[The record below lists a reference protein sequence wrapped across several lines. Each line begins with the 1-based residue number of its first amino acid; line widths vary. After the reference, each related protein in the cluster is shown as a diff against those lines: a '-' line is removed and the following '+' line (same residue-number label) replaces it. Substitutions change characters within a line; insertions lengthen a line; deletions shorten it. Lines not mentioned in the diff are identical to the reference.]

1 MKRKNCIAKAC
12 FFILVFLVS
21 IISCEVGLGSAVDT
35 QPPSVAID
43 GPKVDAVIRD
53 VFAITGR
60 WSDDGS
66 ISEVKATLKRTNG
79 NAKEVEIPGEWN
91 VDPQLKETGTWKV
104 LVDYEKENLVDGTY
118 QATVSVKDNGKHIT
132 TQSTT
137 FTIDNT
143 APVLVL
149 SRPSIKDGQ
158 SGFDNY
164 GRSFTL
170 EGKAADD
177 NEVSLIEVNVFENAD
192 STEPLKTVELRNV
205 PLTIEQD
212 VAVYEAGKENDYSAI
227 YKDTDFGKA
236 AQRYCMVTIYDGAQR
251 YPADGSAQTEA
262 DKKGNSTNT
271 YYMNSEITSL
281 LQGSVKI
288 TDLYHMMNGSYGAG
302 EARSASNNN
311 VIEQLETY
319 KVSKGKFSINPANN
333 PKFIVSSAS
342 VLEQG
347 KDLDSVDYQL
357 TSGNRY
363 IEVEVSPGLDGY
375 AIDPDSVEVYLQEC
389 DKNGNITGTEKIVL
403 IKAGSEYHKTTE
415 EAQAAADA
423 GTPLESGYGVYS
435 VSGNTYKFKT
445 SKVIKNPDYEVS
457 AGQYYRIQVAG
468 HDTQEDTESGKISS
482 DGDYGFKLVSNE
494 EKIEV
499 LVEGVPDYLSKN
511 EDAWKVEGHKK
522 FTTTLTWNT
531 GSGDFFVYR
540 QKSDG
545 TYELVETTIIPTEN
559 GWKAS
564 ENFTYEKF
572 GPSGLNFPTDLVYV
586 LKNSDDGGDV
596 VSTPARIKIKYD
608 DKPPEITNVQ
618 FLNSYLKTE
627 KINDETIKTYFVRN
641 ENGNLCDIT
650 GIATDNIGIE
660 SVALQV
666 DSGSAENPLDPKENL
681 DGQFKF
687 EGVNYSTINGKT
699 GVTTNIIATDKAGN
713 QKPYSLTVVF
723 DTEEPNSTHKLDSTN
738 KDIVFRISDF
748 DNNDITQTN
757 ATSDYNLTW
766 NNATIEGKTY
776 TDIDTK
782 VGGKYSAGTFGNTTT
797 IKVRGV
803 FEDSGS
809 GIKRIYYRVYDN
821 SVDNKSDYILD
832 AQNKPRYN
840 LSEDDKN
847 NFINEIISKNTYCEP
862 SGDVEYKRVFYNVDK
877 AAYDSASDNDKKTI
891 SLDGYKLQK
900 KVENQLVDVVETKT
914 VNGVEKQY
922 YKFWK
927 IVPAT
932 FSFTIPKLT
941 EGSNYLAIVAEDNVG
956 NRFVDTVSVAYDHD
970 QNPLTDD
977 ISAAFS
983 NFSMNL
989 DTTAPTVDSN
999 NTDIVYSNKTGD
1011 CIISVTAQDPGVEN
1025 IENSSSGVKNV
1036 VFSRDGTSTTIK
1048 ATASG
1053 NTYTANIKS
1062 ILPDSGATSIYATV
1076 TDNASTSSKKVV
1088 ANIIVDVKEPDVSI
1102 IAPSDANGDTTDIE
1116 VNDTISISGTS
1127 SDENGV
1133 SRIIGLIYKQ
1143 ADSATKPNKQTDFT
1157 IEKDLSQWQAPD
1169 GWEKVDVSPKD
1180 SNSTISWT
1188 FEGIDTSELEKTYAE
1203 NETHQTTVFF
1213 SVAVQDRAGNIGFS
1227 TPQKVIIDQDT
1238 DRPVLHLST
1247 LPLTYKYKD
1256 VNDQELTQRMDRD
1269 HPVWF
1274 NRSELSGTIDDDDGA
1289 VKSVKVIALDT
1300 TISGSPSETNW
1311 TAATN
1316 VYKNGIW
1323 SYTIPSN
1330 GFKKIYF
1337 QIKDATGNTFT
1348 SNIQSTAS
1356 TNYGP
1361 KIQDTEANLFGY
1373 NTQDSCA
1380 DDVIYVKVDTDDPVL
1395 EVMKYYTSS
1404 VLVADPTT
1412 IQDYNSYTQEPGW
1425 KIAESS
1431 IIPDKF
1437 GGTNKYLYIKCKTY
1451 DTNGISSISFKFGD
1465 ISPLEGKT
1473 VEIPQQTGNEN
1484 YKEVITCF
1492 NIKQGLTPVPSGL
1505 TKLEINIKDNA
1516 AANTGSNGI
1525 SKYYDAMVDND
1536 EPEIN
1541 FSNYTKGSQVYGSSA
1556 VTLRGTTS
1564 DSSKVEKVEYAL
1576 NTNGYGVPTEGWV
1589 EITDETKPTYTSK
1602 LGWQIV
1608 FDGKTPENDNT
1619 FTDPSSYHAALLKES
1634 LFSLYNV
1641 AQENQ
1646 AGYDTTQ
1653 KIYIWIRATDELGN
1667 MGTNSMKDLEALE
1680 DGFYLDVI
1688 PNGDRPAIEI
1698 TYPADNSSVGGTIR
1712 ITGTTDIQDTSASV
1726 QHVYLQI
1733 DPSYDKN
1740 AGFNE
1745 SWAEELQPILTP
1757 KEGSQV
1763 ISYSIKDLTG
1773 ITVNGT
1779 DLGTKIGKGI
1789 VSQGNSKMN
1798 WYLTING
1805 NKEFNGKVNNN
1816 NRTIGIRAVA
1826 VSSTGKVSFSE
1837 VHACTIDPDAPIF
1850 GQTNELRFVQYD
1862 GQNETASRK
1871 FENGVYLKGQWYLVG
1886 SVEDDSGI
1894 REIKLGSQS
1903 IVYSTGD
1910 EGEEVVTNA
1919 SNGMIIDNNNIHV
1932 NEGSRFKNYDLKI
1945 PVGNSEVDKFGKL
1958 EYEISVT
1965 DGSTSQIENTL
1976 KFTIFYDNKAPD
1988 FAAQKGNEIPLA
2000 TNGKIFQSNGSYTVK
2015 GTFAEPSEGTN
2026 NQSGFNRIAMFFTR
2040 KRVEDGNTNLY
2051 LIDPMIEDGEDGE
2064 KNFVKL
2070 GKLGN
2075 NGKVSNFESNISFK
2089 EGLYWRQVTASLENT
2104 NELTVAEGS
2113 LVAGKLPSNIRAGGL
2128 CMINNVIYRIKS
2140 ISGAKLILEGTIS
2153 DLQNKPVYFA
2163 FAQVIDNQSQESG
2176 VVGLY
2181 KDNDPTTNQDG
2192 DCMVEGVIFGA
2203 GIYNWNASIDS
2214 SNMLDGNA
2222 TMSFVAYDAAGNYT
2236 EQSFEQKISNNAP
2249 RIAGVEFGT
2258 DINLDETISEN
2269 EINKY
2274 YSGFFTHD
2282 ANPSLNGYDNL
2293 GNRISSYTIPEK
2305 LTVKG
2310 DLMLKPM
2317 IVGGNKALGKQYSFS
2332 TTTPTGTYSS
2342 PVTQYDGVGHSNSN
2356 NVRTDD
2362 LTIKISLTDFI
2373 TNNVKEDEQNIT
2385 FTIWDKT
2392 DGSNLG
2398 DEASGSARADI
2409 ILPVNVVINDNEA
2422 PTIEIAPFYWKS
2434 QTENSLYKGNV
2445 KNGHIELSGEL
2456 PDDFNEAT
2464 GVKDGD
2470 DKVSGKITFDGTATD
2485 NVIVQKI
2492 MVSITGYNGGNP
2504 IDIAERDKSA
2514 SSTDGWKSTSLYYEK
2529 DGNAVEDA
2537 ANTLDNKDW
2546 VFELLS
2552 DTYNDDGR
2560 NIVKFKF
2567 HFNTEKH
2574 PEVAKTDVTFEFTAQ
2589 DKGSPS
2595 STGVYTN
2602 AKTSTDDPRVDIV
2615 PYITKVYTSLA
2626 KLKSNNWSVYNR
2638 TALGHYAVASDE
2650 TIYLYGFNLGSST
2663 KKPVYKYGNNAGDV
2677 ITLDEP
2683 ENAGITNLGTEDDPI
2698 IPPYPCGTDY
2708 ASYHVV
2714 GFNVSNVPAS
2724 GAITLMVNSV
2734 PIQNNANNSNA
2745 KGSYAGT
2752 TTSATGDKTVYD
2764 NYYNRQP
2771 NGDNNNLLTDDVV
2784 LDVWEIDPTA
2794 VVPINGVTSQPVMSI
2809 NPVNHDVGF
2818 AFVNGALYYS
2828 MPNGNSYSYDNFI
2841 GGFDY
2846 WTSVTM
2852 TYDSLGNSYGVAA
2865 GGDIN
2870 ESKAD
2875 QFRIMTSRWGY
2886 ADRDAGGYNRATNN
2900 LRLELIGQYDYTETT
2915 NAEGK
2920 HEGFRN
2926 FDKERIKSPSLATGA
2941 ATGDSTN
2948 VYLAYYDAINDEIRF
2963 KRGGIKTTRAAT
2975 WNNLNNADKTAS
2987 FFGDYYGPNT
2997 DGTGGSEAGDKVL
3010 DNGKDYSK
3018 YRLVHNSWLAGQTSR
3033 IYDTSGNTRNAKVI
3047 TTSGDPVY
3055 AGQYVSIAAIP
3066 NGGTSDD
3073 AVIAVWWDGENNQ
3086 LLYSY
3091 NLTPNSITVGQYKQE
3106 DTKWTTPVPIFDS
3119 NIGEYCKLAVIK
3131 EGTGSNIHYSVHIV
3145 GYDGLNCDVW
3155 YAYIPN
3161 FMTPANK
3168 KTCLVDSYGLI
3179 GTELNIDVALDDSG
3193 NPIPYISY
3201 YAGSCAH
3208 PKTARWAGT
3217 TSIAAATTLK
3227 SVDELERFTGVWEV
3241 SVIPTQ
3247 SRVSIDHV
3255 NIGVW
3260 KDSDGTITWSTTD
3273 GAAPGEGNIG
3283 ETKLDYKEVFKSE
3296 DLGYKAGNTGYRTG
3310 GHVWGNGSK
3319 NPILG
3324 YSITKG
3330 ASGNIETAQMK

>member
-66 ISEVKATLKRTNG
+66 ISEVKATLKRTDGNG
-79 NAKEVEIPGEWN
+79 KDVEIPGEWN
-91 VDPQLKETGTWKV
+91 VDSQLKETGTWKV
-104 LVDYEKENLVDGTY
+104 LVDYEKENLLDGTY
-118 QATVSVKDNGKHIT
+118 QATVSVKDNGKHVT

-149 SRPSIKDGQ
+149 SRPSIKNGQ

-164 GRSFTL
+164 GRTFTL

-236 AQRYCMVTIYDGAQR
+236 AQRYCTVTIYDGAQR

-262 DKKGNSTNT
+262 DKKGNNTNT
-271 YYMNSEITSL
+271 YYMNSELSSL
-281 LQGSVKI
+281 LQGAYKI
-288 TDLYHMMNGSYGAG
+288 TDLYHMKNGNYTANSDRSVSG
-302 EARSASNNN
+302 ES
-311 VIEQLETY
+311 VISQLESLL
-319 KVSKGKFSINPANN
+319 VSKSKFSINPANN

-389 DKNGNITGTEKIVL
+389 DVNGNIVSGSNEITL
-403 IKAGSEYHKTTE
+403 IKSGAEYHKTTE
-415 EAQAAADA
+415 EAQAAEDA
-423 GTPLESGYGVYS
+423 GQPLESGFGIYS
-435 VSGNTYKFKT
+435 VSGNIYKFKT
-445 SKVIKNPDYEVS
+445 SKVIKNPDYNVS
-457 AGQYYRIQVAG
+457 AGLYYRILVKG

-482 DGDYGFKLVSNE
+482 DGDYGFKLVSTE

-511 EDAWKVEGHKK
+511 ADAWQVNGHTQFK
-522 FTTTLTWNT
+522 TTLTWNT
-531 GSGDFFVYR
+531 GSAPFYVFR
-540 QKSDG
+540 QKKDG
-545 TYELVETTIIPTEN
+545 SNTFEIVNTTVTQTEN
-559 GWKAS
+559 GWQA
-564 ENFTYEKF
+564 EETFDYESF

-586 LKNSDDGGDV
+586 LKNQEENGDII
-596 VSTPARIKIKYD
+596 STPARIKIKYD

-738 KDIVFRISDF
+738 KDLVFRISDF

-891 SLDGYKLQK
+891 SLDGTKLQK
-900 KVENQLVDVVETKT
+900 KVENQFEDVVETKT

-1157 IEKDLSQWQAPD
+1157 IEKDLSLWQAPD
-1169 GWEKVDVSPKD
+1169 GWTRINANLKN

-1188 FEGIDTSELEKTYAE
+1188 FEGINTSELEKTYAE

-1256 VNDQELTQRMDRD
+1256 VNDQEQTQRMDSN

-1337 QIKDATGNTFT
+1337 QIKDAAGNTFT
-1348 SNIQSTAS
+1348 SNIQSTTS
-1356 TNYGP
+1356 TTYGP

-1404 VLVADPTT
+1404 TLINNPTT

-1473 VEIPQQTGNEN
+1473 VEIPQQEGNEN

-1492 NIKQGLTPVPSGL
+1492 NIGQYPNPVSSGL

-1576 NTNGYGVPTEGWV
+1576 NTNGDGVPTEGWV

-1634 LFSLYNV
+1634 LFNLYEIP
-1641 AQENQ
+1641 ENEQ
-1646 AGYDTTQ
+1646 AAYDTTE
-1653 KIYIWIRATDELGN
+1653 KIYIWMRATDELGN
-1667 MGTNSMKDLEALE
+1667 VGTNMLDENWE
-1680 DGFYLDVI
+1680 GFFLDVI
-1688 PNGDRPAIEI
+1688 PNGDRPAIQI

-1726 QHVYLQI
+1726 KSVYLQI

-1740 AGFNE
+1740 TGFNA

-1757 KEGSQV
+1757 AVGSAV
-1763 ISYSIKDLTG
+1763 TSYSITDLTG
-1773 ITVNGT
+1773 VTVNGT
-1779 DLGTKIGKGI
+1779 DLGTKIGSGI
-1789 VSQGNSKMN
+1789 ASQGNSKMN

-1805 NKEFNGKVNNN
+1805 NKEYNGKVNND
-1816 NRTIGIRAVA
+1816 NRTIGIRAAA

-1837 VHACTIDPDAPIF
+1837 IHTCTIDPDAPIF
-1850 GQTNELRFVQYD
+1850 GQTNELRFVQFD
-1862 GQNETASRK
+1862 GQGNETASRK

-1958 EYEISVT
+1958 DYEISVT
-1965 DGSTSQIENTL
+1965 DGSSSKIENTL

-2140 ISGAKLILEGTIS
+2140 ISGSKLILEGTIS

-2293 GNRISSYTIPEK
+2293 GNRISSYTIPER

-2332 TTTPTGTYSS
+2332 TTTQAGTYSS
-2342 PVTQYDGVGHSNSN
+2342 AVTQYEGVGHSNSN
-2356 NVRTDD
+2356 DVRDD
-2362 LTIKISLTDFI
+2362 ILTIKISLTDFI
-2373 TNNVKEDEQNIT
+2373 TNNVKEDEQDIT

-2422 PTIEIAPFYWKS
+2422 PTIEIVPFYWKS

-2504 IDIAERDKSA
+2504 IDIAERDKTA

-2529 DGNAVEDA
+2529 DGNAVEGS

-2574 PEVAKTDVTFEFTAQ
+2574 PEVAKTDVTFEFKVQ

-2602 AKTSTDDPRVDIV
+2602 AKSSTDDPRVDIV

-2677 ITLDEP
+2677 ITLGEP
-2683 ENAGITNLGTEDDPI
+2683 VNAGITNLRTEDDPVT
-2698 IPPYPCGTDY
+2698 PPYPCGTDY
-2708 ASYHVV
+2708 ASYSVV

-2784 LDVWEIDPTA
+2784 LDVWEIDPQA
-2794 VVPINGVTSQPVMSI
+2794 VKPKVGTIAQPVMAI
-2809 NPVNHDVGF
+2809 NPESKDIGF
-2818 AFVNGALYYS
+2818 AFVNGTLYFS
-2828 MPNGNSYSYDNFI
+2828 MPNGNNNSYDYWI
-2841 GGFDY
+2841 GGLDF
-2846 WTSVTM
+2846 WTSIGLV
-2852 TYDSLGNSYGVAA
+2852 YDKYGNSFATAA
-2865 GGDIN
+2865 GGDIADN
-2870 ESKAD
+2870 RAD
-2875 QFRIMTSRWGY
+2875 QFRIMTSRWGK
-2886 ADRDAGGYNRATNN
+2886 ADITANYNSGGGTGGYDFGKNQ
-2900 LRLELIGQYDYTETT
+2900 LRLEYVAQYNYYKDGDNWVGYEDF
-2915 NAEGK
+2915 N
-2920 HEGFRN
+2920 
-2926 FDKERIKSPSLATGA
+2926 KERVRSPALATTA
-2941 ATGDSTN
+2941 SSSSSTT
-2948 VYLAYYDAINDEIRF
+2948 VYLAYYDEMNDEIRF
-2963 KRGGIKTTRAAT
+2963 KWGNFTNTKTDTWNSSWAANKRAAT
-2975 WNNLNNADKTAS
+2975 L
-2987 FFGDYYGPNT
+2987 FGDYYGRN
-2997 DGTGGSEAGDKVL
+2997 GSEATNKVL
-3010 DNGKDYSK
+3010 KDNNGWYSMN
-3018 YRLVHNSWLAGQTSR
+3018 HNSLIAGQTK
-3033 IYDTSGNTRNAKVI
+3033 DKPTKVGNSVSTVSYEVK
-3047 TTSGDPVY
+3047 TTDGKPVY
-3055 AGQYVSIAAIP
+3055 AGKYVSIAVVP
-3066 NGGTSDD
+3066 DGGTDDD
-3073 AVIAVWWDGENNQ
+3073 AVIAVWWDARNNQ

-3091 NLTPNSITVGQYKQE
+3091 NKTPKSIAPGQYLQSE
-3106 DTKWTTPVPIFDS
+3106 TKWTKPVPIFNS
-3119 NIGEYCKLAVIK
+3119 NVGEYCKIAVIK
-3131 EGTGSNIHYSVHIV
+3131 EGDGENAHWSAHIAA
-3145 GYDGLNCDVW
+3145 YDSLNGDVL
-3155 YAYIPN
+3155 YAYIPQYDN
-3161 FMTPANK
+3161 PSVN
-3168 KTCLVDSYGLI
+3168 KTCVVDSYGIL
-3179 GTELNIDVALDDSG
+3179 GTELNLDVALVQVGTDNES
-3193 NPIPYISY
+3193 NPIMTTVPYISY
-3201 YAGSCAH
+3201 YAGSSAR
-3208 PKTARWAGT
+3208 PKYAYWNCNNVLSKDNLVNGA
-3217 TSIAAATTLK
+3217 SN
-3227 SVDELERFTGVWEV
+3227 EEFTGDWEV
-3241 SVIPTQ
+3241 GVVPTQ
-3247 SRVSIDHV
+3247 SKVSIDHI

-3260 KDSDGTITWSTTD
+3260 KTEDGELTYSTTD
-3273 GAAPGEGNIG
+3273 GNAPNGTNIG
-3283 ETKLDYKEVFKSE
+3283 SKEYTAGAGAYVNSCGTVYGNGTKNPV
-3296 DLGYKAGNTGYRTG
+3296 LGYAITEGA
-3310 GHVWGNGSK
+3310 
-3319 NPILG
+3319 LG
-3324 YSITKG
+3324 Y
-3330 ASGNIETAQMK
+3330 IETAQMK